1 MCCVKGAQP
10 PAFKSNQAIKYHSM
24 SVCCP
29 PMNGSVETLK
39 WKKKKRKKSQ
49 CGFFS
54 LCLKPNRKQM
64 TNLLYFSIFKVYYL
78 YREELKTI
86 QFIEV

>member
-39 WKKKKRKKSQ
+39 WKKKEKKKEPVW
-49 CGFFS
+49 FFS
-54 LCLKPNRKQM
+54 
-64 TNLLYFSIFKVYYL
+64 SA
-78 YREELKTI
+78 
-86 QFIEV
+86 

>member
-49 CGFFS
+49 CGFFP
-54 LCLKPNRKQM
+54 L
-64 TNLLYFSIFKVYYL
+64 
-78 YREELKTI
+78 LKTK
-86 QFIEV
+86 QKTNDKSALL